1 MSDEIEKKEPPA
13 PSGPAKAAD
22 KNEAGLFELFVAFF
36 KIGGLTFG
44 GGLTMLPM
52 LEYELVTKRDWIESD
67 ELLDCYA
74 IGQCTP
80 GIIAVN
86 TATFVGYKKRGV
98 IGSIFSTLGMVSPSV
113 LIITIVALFLKGF
126 MDNVW
131 FQHALMGIR
140 GVVCAL
146 MINTVI
152 NLGKKSLKDAIC
164 WIVCLI
170 IFILAAITNIPTVVL
185 VISAAILGLIID
197 AVKGGKKNNVN

>member
-1 MSDEIEKKEPPA
+1 MSKFKTLLQLYW
-13 PSGPAKAAD
+13 S
-22 KNEAGLFELFVAFF
+22 FF

-52 LEYELVTKRDWIESD
+52 LEHELVEKRDWITED

-86 TATFVGYKKRGV
+86 TATFVGYKKAG
-98 IGSIFSTLGMVSPSV
+98 ISGGIFGTLGMVSPSI
-113 LIITIVALFLKGF
+113 LIITIVAMFLRNF

-131 FQHALMGIR
+131 FAHVLMGVR

-146 MINTVI
+146 LMNTVI
-152 NLGKKSLKDAIC
+152 NLGKKSLKSLVA
-164 WIVCLI
+164 WIIAAVILVLAFFTKLPTI
-170 IFILAAITNIPTVVL
+170 ILVLMAA
-185 VISAAILGLIID
+185 SAGIIID
-197 AVKGGKKNNVN
+197 LIKNRKSKNSQEESHE

>member
-1 MSDEIEKKEPPA
+1 MSKFKT
-13 PSGPAKAAD
+13 
-22 KNEAGLFELFVAFF
+22 LLQLYWAFF

-52 LEYELVTKRDWIESD
+52 LEHELIEKRDWITED

-86 TATFVGYKKRGV
+86 TATFVGYKKGG
-98 IGSIFSTLGMVSPSV
+98 IAGGISGTLGMVSPSII
-113 LIITIVALFLKGF
+113 IITIVAMFLRNF

-131 FQHALMGIR
+131 FAHALMGVR

-146 MINTVI
+146 LMNTVI
-152 NLGKKSLKDAIC
+152 NLGKKSLKSVIAWIIAI
-164 WIVCLI
+164 I
-170 IFILAAITNIPTVVL
+170 ILVLALFTKIPTVVL
-185 VISAAILGLIID
+185 VLMAASAGIIID
-197 AVKGGKKNNVN
+197 LIKNRKSKNTEEAKNEQYCINGPCFLGIL

>member
-1 MSDEIEKKEPPA
+1 MSKFKTLLQLYW
-13 PSGPAKAAD
+13 S
-22 KNEAGLFELFVAFF
+22 FF

-52 LEYELVTKRDWIESD
+52 LEHELVEKRDWITED

-86 TATFVGYKKRGV
+86 TATFVGYKKAG
-98 IGSIFSTLGMVSPSV
+98 ISGGIFGTLGMVSPSI
-113 LIITIVALFLKGF
+113 LIITIVAMFLRNF

-131 FQHALMGIR
+131 FAHALMGVR

-146 MINTVI
+146 LMNTVI
-152 NLGKKSLKDAIC
+152 NLGKKSLKSLVA
-164 WIVCLI
+164 WIIAAVILVLAFFTKLPTI
-170 IFILAAITNIPTVVL
+170 ILVLMAA
-185 VISAAILGLIID
+185 SAGIIID
-197 AVKGGKKNNVN
+197 LIKNRKSKNSQEESHE

>member
-1 MSDEIEKKEPPA
+1 MDYLKIY
-13 PSGPAKAAD
+13 
-22 KNEAGLFELFVAFF
+22 FELFWAFF

-52 LEYELVTKRDWIESD
+52 LEHELVQNKHWVTED

-86 TATFVGYKKRGV
+86 TATFVGYKKARISGGIV
-98 IGSIFSTLGMVSPSV
+98 STLGMIAPSV
-113 LIITIVALFLKGF
+113 VIITAVAAFLKNY

-131 FQHALMGIR
+131 FQHALMGVR

-146 MINTVI
+146 LINTVI
-152 NLGKKSLKDAIC
+152 NLGKKSLISKEA
-164 WIVCLI
+164 WIIGCLVL
-170 IFILAAITNIPTVVL
+170 LAGLFLNIPTVLL
-185 VISAAILGLIID
+185 VISAAVVGIVLD
-197 AVKGGKKNNVN
+197 QVKGGKDHD